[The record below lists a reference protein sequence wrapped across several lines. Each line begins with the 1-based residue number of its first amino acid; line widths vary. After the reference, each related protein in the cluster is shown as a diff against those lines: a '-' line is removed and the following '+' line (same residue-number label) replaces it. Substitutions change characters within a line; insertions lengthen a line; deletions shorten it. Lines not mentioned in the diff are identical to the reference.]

1 MKLSI
6 AFIQTCLI
14 SIMLSSCAS
23 RAPSLRMLDKRSNYE
38 MDSKEFVYIDDELS
52 RDKARE
58 VKIYIYPNEMPSG
71 DYFQGGYLRAVI
83 EKGKWSYK
91 RKKKMQTKGLNHGK
105 SRKQNL

>member
-1 MKLSI
+1 MKTSI
-6 AFIQTCLI
+6 AFIQMCLI
-14 SIMLSSCAS
+14 SLLLSSCAS
-23 RAPSLRMLDKRSNYE
+23 RAPSLRMLDKRSSYE

-83 EKGKWSYK
+83 EKGKWTYK
-91 RKKKMQTKGLNHGK
+91 RKKHKQTNGDKHDKN
-105 SRKQNL
+105 RKQTL